1 MPASSDRDQCLDSP
15 VGVRKLTSI
24 GEVLSGTARQPRLET
39 PDSRTVAKTKRVA
52 TGILNLFEILSSVSN
67 DGALTPRSIRL
78 RKSTEISRASANCSC
93 LILRRTHTSPRLEV
107 AFSK

>member
-1 MPASSDRDQCLDSP
+1 VPAGPSRVPCFDSA
-15 VGVRKLTSI
+15 VGVRKLTK
-24 GEVLSGTARQPRLET
+24 GEVRSGTARQPRLET

-67 DGALTPRSIRL
+67 DGALMPRSIRL
-78 RKSTEISRASANCSC
+78 RKSTEISWASANCSC
-93 LILRRTHTSPRLEV
+93 LILSRTHRSPRLEV